1 MPTLTFD
8 PSADGP
14 SQAEQDAEAKAL
26 AQGEKLEEARTQDE
40 AAKWD
45 NTDKE
50 NENIDLIGGK
60 FKSQE
65 ELLKAYQELEKL
77 RSKDSNE
84 ETETE
89 SSEEPTAESEETPT
103 EEVETNPVF
112 NKAADEYKETGEI
125 TEESIEQL
133 SKMDSK
139 DLIKSY
145 LDFYTKSQATAEL
158 QATQVAEIK
167 NIAGGEQGYKDLTDW
182 ASQNLEKT
190 ELEQFNAVANTQ
202 NYTAIKFAVEALN
215 SRFRQKEGFEAPL
228 VTGKPVA
235 DGAKPYRSQAELAR
249 DIANPLY
256 NTDPAFRN
264 DVESR
269 LSLSENLL

>member
-1 MPTLTFD
+1 MATLTFD

-14 SQAEQDAEAKAL
+14 SPEQKEAEAQAL
-26 AQGEKLEEARTQDE
+26 AQGEKLEEARAADE

-45 NTDKE
+45 KTDKE
-50 NENIDLIGGK
+50 NESAELIGGK

-77 RSKDSNE
+77 RSKENTE
-84 ETETE
+84 ETSEPEETTTE
-89 SSEEPTAESEETPT
+89 EEPETPT
-103 EEVETNPVF
+103 EENPIF
-112 NKAADEYKETGEI
+112 TKAAEEYADGGNI
-125 TEESIEQL
+125 SEESIEAL

-145 LDFYTKSQATAEL
+145 VDFYSKSAQKAEL
-158 QATQVAEIK
+158 QQTQVNEIK
-167 NIAGGEQGYKDLTDW
+167 NIAGGEEGYKELTTW

-190 ELEQFNAVANTQ
+190 ELEQFNTIANTG

-215 SRFRQKEGFEAPL
+215 SRFRNQEGYEAPM
-228 VTGKPVA
+228 VTGKA
-235 DGAKPYRSQAELAR
+235 ASSNAKPYRSQAELAR

-256 NTDPAFRN
+256 NSDPAFRS
-264 DVESR
+264 DVEER
-269 LSLSENLL
+269 LSLSTDLL

>member
-1 MPTLTFD
+1 MATLTFD

-14 SQAEQDAEAKAL
+14 SPEQKEAEAQAL
-26 AQGEKLEEARTQDE
+26 AQGEKLEEARAADE

-45 NTDKE
+45 KTDKE
-50 NENIDLIGGK
+50 NESAELIGGK

-77 RSKDSNE
+77 RSKENTE
-84 ETETE
+84 ETSEPEET
-89 SSEEPTAESEETPT
+89 TAEETPETPT
-103 EEVETNPVF
+103 EENPIF
-112 NKAADEYKETGEI
+112 SKAAEEYADGGNI
-125 TEESIEQL
+125 SEESIEAL

-145 LDFYTKSQATAEL
+145 VDFYSKSQQKAEL
-158 QATQVAEIK
+158 QQTQVNEIK
-167 NIAGGEQGYKDLTDW
+167 NIAGGEEGYKELTTW

-190 ELEQFNAVANTQ
+190 ELEQFNTIANTG

-215 SRFRQKEGFEAPL
+215 SRFRNQEGYEAPM
-228 VTGKPVA
+228 VTGKA
-235 DGAKPYRSQAELAR
+235 ASSNAKPYRSQAELAR

-256 NTDPAFRN
+256 NSDPAFRS
-264 DVESR
+264 DVEER
-269 LSLSENLL
+269 LSLSTDLL

>member
-1 MPTLTFD
+1 MATLTFD

-14 SQAEQDAEAKAL
+14 SPEQKEAEAQAL
-26 AQGEKLEEARTQDE
+26 AQGEKLEEARAADE

-45 NTDKE
+45 KTDKE
-50 NENIDLIGGK
+50 NESAELIGGK

-77 RSKDSNE
+77 RSKENTE
-84 ETETE
+84 ETSEPEETTTE
-89 SSEEPTAESEETPT
+89 EEPETPT
-103 EEVETNPVF
+103 EENPIF
-112 NKAADEYKETGEI
+112 TKAAEEYADGGNI
-125 TEESIEQL
+125 SEESIEAL

-145 LDFYTKSQATAEL
+145 VNFYSKSQQKAEL
-158 QATQVAEIK
+158 QQTQVNEIK
-167 NIAGGEQGYKDLTDW
+167 NIAGGEEGYKELTTW

-190 ELEQFNAVANTQ
+190 ELEQFNTIANTG

-215 SRFRQKEGFEAPL
+215 SRFRNQEGYEAPM
-228 VTGKPVA
+228 VTGKA
-235 DGAKPYRSQAELAR
+235 ASSNAKPYRSQAELAR

-256 NTDPAFRN
+256 NSDPAFRS
-264 DVESR
+264 DVEER
-269 LSLSENLL
+269 LSLSTDLL

>member
-1 MPTLTFD
+1 MATLTFD

-14 SQAEQDAEAKAL
+14 SSEQKEAEAQAL
-26 AQGEKLEEARTQDE
+26 AQGEKLEEARAADE

-45 NTDKE
+45 KTDKE
-50 NENIDLIGGK
+50 NESAELIGGK

-77 RSKDSNE
+77 RSKENTE
-84 ETETE
+84 ETSEPEET
-89 SSEEPTAESEETPT
+89 TTEETPEAPT
-103 EEVETNPVF
+103 EDNPIF
-112 NKAADEYKETGEI
+112 TKAAEEYADGGNI
-125 TEESIEQL
+125 SEESIEAL

-145 LDFYTKSQATAEL
+145 VDFYSKSQQKAEL
-158 QATQVAEIK
+158 QQTQVNEIK
-167 NIAGGEQGYKDLTDW
+167 NIAGGEEGYKELTTW

-190 ELEQFNAVANTQ
+190 ELEQFNTIANTG

-215 SRFRQKEGFEAPL
+215 SRFRNQEGYEAPM
-228 VTGKPVA
+228 VTGKA
-235 DGAKPYRSQAELAR
+235 ASSNAKPYRSQAELAR

-256 NTDPAFRN
+256 NSDPAFRS
-264 DVESR
+264 DVEER
-269 LSLSENLL
+269 LSLSTDLL

>member
-1 MPTLTFD
+1 MATLTFD

-14 SQAEQDAEAKAL
+14 SPEQKEAEAQAL
-26 AQGEKLEEARTQDE
+26 AQGEKLEEARAADE

-45 NTDKE
+45 KTDKE
-50 NENIDLIGGK
+50 NESAELIGGK

-77 RSKDSNE
+77 RSKENTE
-84 ETETE
+84 ETSEPEET
-89 SSEEPTAESEETPT
+89 TAEETPETPT
-103 EEVETNPVF
+103 EENPIF
-112 NKAADEYKETGEI
+112 FKAAEEYADGGNI
-125 TEESIEQL
+125 SEESIEAL

-145 LDFYTKSQATAEL
+145 VDFYSKSQQKAEL
-158 QATQVAEIK
+158 QQTQVNEIK
-167 NIAGGEQGYKDLTDW
+167 NIAGGEEGYKELTTW

-190 ELEQFNAVANTQ
+190 ELEQFNTIANTG

-215 SRFRQKEGFEAPL
+215 SRFRNQEGYEAPM
-228 VTGKPVA
+228 VSGKA
-235 DGAKPYRSQAELAR
+235 ASSDAKPYRSQAELAR

-256 NTDPAFRN
+256 NSDPAFRS
-264 DVESR
+264 DVEER
-269 LSLSENLL
+269 LSLSTDLL

>member
-1 MPTLTFD
+1 MATLTFD

-14 SQAEQDAEAKAL
+14 SPEQKEAEAQAL
-26 AQGEKLEEARTQDE
+26 AQGEKLEEARAADE

-45 NTDKE
+45 KTDKE
-50 NENIDLIGGK
+50 NESAELIGGK

-77 RSKDSNE
+77 RSKENTE
-84 ETETE
+84 ETSEPEETTTE
-89 SSEEPTAESEETPT
+89 EEPETPT
-103 EEVETNPVF
+103 EENPIF
-112 NKAADEYKETGEI
+112 TKAAEEYADGGNI
-125 TEESIEQL
+125 SEESIEAL

-145 LDFYTKSQATAEL
+145 VDFYSKSQQKAEL
-158 QATQVAEIK
+158 QQTQVNEIK
-167 NIAGGEQGYKDLTDW
+167 NIAGGEEGYKELTTW

-190 ELEQFNAVANTQ
+190 ELEQFNTIANTG

-215 SRFRQKEGFEAPL
+215 SRFRNQEGYEAPM
-228 VTGKPVA
+228 VTGKA
-235 DGAKPYRSQAELAR
+235 ASSNAKPYRSQAELAR

-256 NTDPAFRN
+256 NSDPAFRS
-264 DVESR
+264 DVEER
-269 LSLSENLL
+269 LSLSTDLL

>member
-26 AQGEKLEEARTQDE
+26 AQGEKLEEARAQDE
-40 AAKWD
+40 AAKWE

-50 NENIDLIGGK
+50 NENIELIGGK

-77 RSKDSNE
+77 RSKETNE
-84 ETETE
+84 DTETE
-89 SSEEPTAESEETPT
+89 PSEEPTAESEET
-103 EEVETNPVF
+103 EVETNPVF
-112 NKAADEYKETGEI
+112 TKAADEYAETGQI

-167 NIAGGEQGYKDLTDW
+167 NIAGGEEGYKELTQW

-215 SRFRQKEGFEAPL
+215 SRYRQKEGYEAPL

-264 DVESR
+264 DVETR